1 MKLGLLF
8 HKIEPEA
15 RLLVT
20 AILQLSE
27 IDAEV
32 ELLELVLTAEFDTV
46 KGSMVVSSLFLN
58 RSIIL
63 PTHVM
68 ALNNFI

>member
-1 MKLGLLF
+1 MKLRLLF

-32 ELLELVLTAEFDTV
+32 ELLELGFFARLQPV
-46 KGSMVVSSLFLN
+46 
-58 RSIIL
+58 
-63 PTHVM
+63 
-68 ALNNFI
+68 